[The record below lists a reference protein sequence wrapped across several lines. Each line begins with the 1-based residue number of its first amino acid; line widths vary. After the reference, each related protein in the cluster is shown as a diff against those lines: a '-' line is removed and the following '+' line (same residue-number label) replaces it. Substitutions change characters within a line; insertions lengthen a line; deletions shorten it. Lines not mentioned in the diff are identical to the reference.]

1 MACLITLLFHCCGA
15 ITTDAFFHD
24 ILYIDTRKKE
34 IQIDCL
40 VPISVLVN
48 AGSVWINGIEGC
60 WLKEED
66 GLKNKRNWLEPLGID
81 LM

>member
-1 MACLITLLFHCCGA
+1 MVFLIALLFQCCGA
-15 ITTDAFFHD
+15 ITTDAYFYD

-48 AGSVWINGIEGC
+48 ASSVWINGIEGC
-60 WLKEED
+60 WLKGED
-66 GLKNKRNWLEPLGID
+66 GLKNK
-81 LM
+81 